1 MLKNNLKE
9 LKDLRKKDNKALFLI
24 YHRVDEEK
32 NLDAKSSKQAWVIRR
47 SLSGE
52 LTKPKGTPS
61 ISTS

>member
-32 NLDAKSSKQAWVIRR
+32 NLDAKSSKQA
-47 SLSGE
+47 
-52 LTKPKGTPS
+52 
-61 ISTS
+61 